1 MTQKEIEKKLGV
13 SRSYIKCTGV
23 KAVAEF
29 IEPTTMVELLYL
41 GAGISIIICPLKIVL
56 KKKAVKANLLVLTA
70 FCLCFYNFN
79 CFSPTHYATPQ

>member
-1 MTQKEIEKKLGV
+1 MCRPMTQKEIEKKLGV

-41 GAGISIIICPLKIVL
+41 GAGISIIICPIRIVL
-56 KKKAVKANLLVLTA
+56 KIKSCKGEFARPYSFLLM
-70 FCLCFYNFN
+70 CL
-79 CFSPTHYATPQ
+79 